1 MGGKTKQAP
10 RTKNNAKPS
19 SSSRTAELLGSSTPI
34 FVGFSAQTD
43 GGGLVPFA
51 PGFASAEQMPDSFDA
66 AISPQTQIILRKLS
80 KKDPMTKKKALQE
93 LHELIEQSDVEV
105 LKNILPLWPKYYL
118 NLASDPEHTVREQTQ
133 TVLQLLMAKC
143 KKAMAPYLK
152 LLVPVWLGSRFD
164 TYAPA
169 ASIASQ
175 SFRDTF
181 AGNANRSRE
190 VCMHCQ
196 VEILEYATRNLT
208 FHTAATL
215 SIGKSLTPE
224 DAEQKYQRVI
234 ISSLK
239 LLSFFMGQTA
249 QTEELS
255 QVKEGFGTLVAHQKF
270 WSFAK
275 HKVPAIKAA
284 WFECIYHILQS
295 VALLDVITPQKTQLT
310 NLCFQFIDDA
320 DPVVAPHIWGCVLLL
335 QSNYVDWF
343 VPLNIRKTLL
353 PKLSSLLQNG
363 FNRNAQAICPN
374 LLPFLSKVTQA
385 SLQDLDIYDFYQRF
399 FDDMKLAVTKKFDPP
414 LSKSD
419 CIVIHNAYFECLR
432 FLMQQINNNKQREQ
446 KEEEFSFSLLDNN
459 VLEPIAWLLKS
470 DSTHVKIFFQHS
482 SALVAFW
489 DRQINNRLDN
499 GDLYAKLLN
508 KFWIRI
514 FELVTQDLSA
524 EEVNEQL
531 LGHVLL
537 LVQDLHMANPSLESP
552 SVKFV
557 EGPNEKIEKSE
568 PTTPVKKA
576 QEAAAF
582 IQKELKQLVIKLVRI
597 CLDKANK
604 GSGSG
609 TSSSRYIEQIRT
621 LTKMFNDAAFY
632 KSLTD
637 DGDLASALNKFVS
650 LLGQLSCQAC
660 ESVVEIVF
668 EILPLLET
676 GKRFEYIENT
686 LMKLPQHGVQNLLLH
701 RLLSYP
707 LCAEAAVRQMLS
719 GPETCEMI
727 ARIAEEVVVDNDRE
741 KLNLLHKC
749 FFQTDTGDILINA
762 KTVDKILLSMCGPLE
777 QPVVDDAVEVC
788 GSFIAQI
795 MPVICSNN
803 NSSLHVR
810 QHIFLKL
817 FKFSLEHRPEDYL
830 SEDTLWEITTCWQDG
845 LSSKDIEID
854 DDMLKCCAGIVEELA
869 NSAELKADTLD
880 GMAEAMAKFV
890 ICSTENIED
899 EYKRLERIDET
910 LTALLETPLKTTD
923 KVQQFEN
930 HCVLLEALHGSVT
943 AGVPFEN
950 ACLSRNEILPLL
962 QRSTLNFSTIYKLV
976 YQFPPPQDTNDPEDE
991 LTEDYCDPNADVLKK
1006 WNEPLIAELLQCIRV
1021 AGTAEC
1027 WLEMS
1032 VLQSSTEELVLILS
1046 EKVQSFMGNS
1056 SDLVAIVKE
1065 RLQQAAVQQ
1074 SSVIDCRLL
1083 SYLRFCPQYAAFEE
1097 SASILLH
1104 EDLSENLVT
1113 QGALKTYVIAL
1124 QFLLPK
1130 LSQKAITLSSAIM
1143 GTEPPE
1149 IWVKAAVFHALL
1161 LNNFEGDVNE
1171 QTDRNIIVSAVQFM
1185 TSIGER
1191 QASQKDLLHYNVEIQ
1206 RQPYE
1211 SVINTVEFIKLL
1223 TEVLKRFP
1231 YELSIKNWDAIRIGL
1246 SSWVLSV
1253 SKSIAQYQDPKTSLF
1268 IVAVYE
1274 LFAALIDFI
1283 RSEKQKSSTELLKN
1297 MIDEWDSLFAKEVNL
1312 VLFKSY
1318 YLLTHEVSVDP
1329 GFQACYEAL
1338 LEQITPVIERL
1349 DYSFVYSFC
1358 KSNSNIT
1365 LDHLCNFLF
1374 KQLYSVQHSVRLS
1387 AVHSLRQLTP
1397 HFVADDIELN
1407 EKQSESLDASTTIC
1421 KWHFLN
1427 RFEDYLTRY
1436 DALITK
1442 YLEEFTF
1449 KLSELDDLEPIDRH
1463 NALSYLFLWD
1473 CIINACAK
1481 SPVALRA
1488 VYTNWLND
1496 NKYEEN
1502 FLHFLFRAMPV
1513 DILKNHG
1520 AKVHSNGVYKELT
1533 WSQQKD
1539 RHLPLERYA
1548 CHLYTEVL
1556 RKLPAVVR
1564 RWWNAT
1570 QSRQKNFIDNLTT
1583 NYVSSLICSE
1593 ELKAIAN
1600 RKEKHENMQVTVH
1613 SSTREVLA
1621 VYAIDE
1627 ARMELVIT
1635 LAPNY
1640 PLGAVKVECGKQ
1652 IGGRASSRNVG
1663 MQLTIF
1669 LTHQNG
1675 TIYDGLTM
1683 WKNNLDKKFE
1693 GVEECYVCYTV
1704 IHQET
1709 CQLPKLT
1716 CKTCKKKF
1724 HGPCLYKWFT
1734 TSSKST
1740 CPICRNVF

>member
-19 SSSRTAELLGSSTPI
+19 SSSRTAELLGTTPI
-34 FVGFSAQTD
+34 FVGFSAQAD

-80 KKDPMTKKKALQE
+80 KKDPMTKKKALHE
-93 LHELIEQSDVEV
+93 LQELIEQSDVET
-105 LKNILPLWPKYYL
+105 LKSILPLWPKYYL
-118 NLASDPEHTVREQTQ
+118 NLASDPEHNVRELTQ

-169 ASIASQ
+169 ASIAGQ
-175 SFRDTF
+175 SFRETF
-181 AGNANRSRE
+181 AGSANRTRE

-196 VEILEYATRNLT
+196 LEIVEYATRNLT

-215 SIGKSLTPE
+215 SIGKSLTAE
-224 DAEQKYQRVI
+224 EAEQKYQRVV

-239 LLSFFMGQTA
+239 VLSFFMEQTA

-255 QVKEGFGTLVAHQKF
+255 QVKEGFGTLMAHQKF

-275 HKVPAIKAA
+275 HKIPAIKAA
-284 WFECIYHILQS
+284 WFECIYHVLAS
-295 VALLDVITPQKTQLT
+295 VALLDVISPQKAQLIT
-310 NLCFQFIDDA
+310 LCFQFIDDA
-320 DPVVAPHIWGCVLLL
+320 DPVVAPHIWGCILLL
-335 QSNYVDWF
+335 QNNYEDWF
-343 VPLNIRKTLL
+343 VPLNIRKALL
-353 PKLSSLLQNG
+353 PKLSSLLRNG

-374 LLPFLSKVTQA
+374 ILPFLSKITPTA
-385 SLQDLDIYDFYQRF
+385 LQDLDIYEFYQRF
-399 FDDMKLAVTKKFDPP
+399 FDDIKLAVTGKFDPP

-419 CIVIHNAYFECLR
+419 CTVVHNTYFECLR
-432 FLMQQINNNKQREQ
+432 FLIQQINNSKKREPREQ
-446 KEEEFSFSLLDNN
+446 EFAEGLLQNN
-459 VLEPIAWLLKS
+459 VLEPIGWLLKCES
-470 DSTHVKIFFQHS
+470 AHVKNFFQHS

-489 DRQINNRLDN
+489 DRQINNGLDN
-499 GDLYAKLLN
+499 GGLYAKLLN
-508 KFWIRI
+508 QFWTRI
-514 FELVTQDLSA
+514 FELVTQDLEA
-524 EEVNEQL
+524 EEVNEEL
-531 LGHVLL
+531 LSHVLL
-537 LVQDLHMANPSLESP
+537 LVHDLHVANPSLESP

-557 EGPNEKIEKSE
+557 EELEGKIEKSE

-582 IQKELKQLVIKLVRI
+582 IQKELKQLVVKLVRI
-597 CLDKANK
+597 CLGKA
-604 GSGSG
+604 SGSA
-609 TSSSRYIEQIRT
+609 SSRYVDQIRS
-621 LTKMFNDAAFY
+621 LTKMFTDALFY
-632 KSLTD
+632 KSLTER
-637 DGDLASALNKFVS
+637 GDLLGALDNFVS
-650 LLGQLSCQAC
+650 LLDCINDEAC

-668 EILPLLET
+668 EILLLLEPEQ
-676 GKRFEYIENT
+676 RFEYIENT
-686 LMKLPQHGVQNLLLH
+686 LLKLQKHWVQSLLLH

-707 LCAEAAVRQMLS
+707 MCREPAVRQMLRCS
-719 GPETCEMI
+719 DTGSVI
-727 ARIAEEVVVDNDRE
+727 ARIAAEVVVDNDRE

-762 KTVDKILLSMCGPLE
+762 ETVDKILLAMCGPLE
-777 QPVVDDAVEVC
+777 KPDLVDDMVEVC

-795 MPVICSNN
+795 MPVICSND
-803 NSSLHVR
+803 NSSLAVR
-810 QHIFLKL
+810 QQIFLTL
-817 FKFSLEHRPEDYL
+817 FKFSLEHRPEEYL
-830 SEDTLWEITTCWQDG
+830 SEDTLWEITTCWQDA
-845 LSSKDIEID
+845 LSSKDIEVGNET
-854 DDMLKCCAGIVEELA
+854 LQRCAGIVEDLA
-869 NSAELKADTLD
+869 RTVDLKADNLD

-899 EYKRLERIDET
+899 EEMRLTRIDET
-910 LTALLETPLKTTD
+910 IAAFLESPLKTSE
-923 KVQQFEN
+923 KVKQFEN
-930 HCVLLEALHGSVT
+930 HCVLLDALHGSVS
-943 AGVPFEN
+943 AGVPFESASFEN
-950 ACLSRNEILPLL
+950 NEILPLL
-962 QRSTLNFSTIYKLV
+962 QRSTLNFFTLYKLV
-976 YQFPPPQDTNDPEDE
+976 YRFPPPQTTNDPEDE
-991 LTEDYCDPNADVLKK
+991 LTEDYCDPNADVLTK
-1006 WNEPLIAELLQCIRV
+1006 WSESLIAELLQCIRV
-1021 AGTAEC
+1021 AGTAES
-1027 WLEMS
+1027 WLEVS
-1032 VLQSSTEELVLILS
+1032 ELKSSLQELVLVLS
-1046 EKVQSFMGNS
+1046 EKVKSFMGNS
-1056 SDLVAIVKE
+1056 SALVDIVKD
-1065 RLQQAAVQQ
+1065 RLQLSASQQA
-1074 SSVIDCRLL
+1074 SVISCRLL
-1083 SYLRFCPQYAAFEE
+1083 SYLTFCPQYAAFEE
-1097 SASILLH
+1097 SATILLH
-1104 EDLSENLVT
+1104 EDLAETFVS
-1113 QGALKTYVIAL
+1113 QGAHKSYTMAL
-1124 QFLLPK
+1124 QYLLPR
-1130 LSQKAITLSSAIM
+1130 LSQKALSLNSAIM
-1143 GTEPPE
+1143 TTEPPE
-1149 IWVKAAVFHALL
+1149 MWVKAAVFHALL
-1161 LNNFEGDVNE
+1161 LNNFEAEINE
-1171 QTDRNIIVSAVQFM
+1171 KTDRNIIVSAAQFM
-1185 TSIGER
+1185 TSIGEK
-1191 QASQKDLLHYNVEIQ
+1191 QATQKDLLHYNVELPK
-1206 RQPYE
+1206 QPFE

-1246 SSWVLSV
+1246 SSWVLTV
-1253 SKSIAQYQDPKTSLF
+1253 SKSIAQFYDPKTCLF
-1268 IVAVYE
+1268 VVAVYQ
-1274 LFAALIDFI
+1274 LFGALIEFI

-1297 MIDEWDSLFAKEVNL
+1297 VIEEWDSLFAKEVSV
-1312 VLFKSY
+1312 VLFKAY
-1318 YLLTHEVSVDP
+1318 YQLTHEASVEP
-1329 GFQACYEAL
+1329 GFQACYEAM
-1338 LEQITPVIERL
+1338 LESLTPALELL
-1349 DYSFVYSFC
+1349 DYSFVYVFC

-1374 KQLYSVQHSVRLS
+1374 KQLYSSQHSVRLC
-1387 AVHSLRQLTP
+1387 AVNALRQLTP

-1407 EKQSESLDASTTIC
+1407 EKQSESLSATIT

-1436 DALITK
+1436 DALIRK
-1442 YLEEFTF
+1442 YLDEFSF
-1449 KLSELDDLEPIDRH
+1449 KLTELEDLEPIDRH
-1463 NALSYLFLWD
+1463 DALSYLFLWD

-1502 FLHFLFRAMPV
+1502 FLHFLFRAMPM

-1520 AKVHSNGVYKELT
+1520 NKVHSNGVYKELT
-1533 WSQQKD
+1533 WLQMKD
-1539 RHLPLERYA
+1539 RKLSLERYV

-1570 QSRQKNFIDNLTT
+1570 QSRQKNFVDNLTT

-1683 WKNNLDKKFE
+1683 WKNNLEKKFE

-1704 IHQET
+1704 IHQDT